1 MNCIKIRKSRFRPL
15 KLFFVAYVFF
25 VCWFYDYY
33 LFIVE
38 TSKIIYQVNLYKICF
53 IGVRD
58 VCTKGSYES
67 AQVLQVHDLFDCFL
81 IKICDLLCK
90 YVVYEI

>member
-1 MNCIKIRKSRFRPL
+1 MNRIKIRKSRFRPL

-38 TSKIIYQVNLYKICF
+38 TSKIIYQVSLYKICF

-58 VCTKGSYES
+58 VCRKCES
-67 AQVLQVHDLFDCFL
+67 AQILRVRDLFDGFL
-81 IKICDLLCK
+81 TKICDLLCK
-90 YVVYEI
+90 YAVHEI